1 MIILTGLKKRVKDIS
16 EILNKEIKIANR
28 DEELN
33 ELN

>member
-16 EILNKEIKIANR
+16 EMLNKEIKITNR